1 MAIPHL
7 VSDCQDGVIILTSKN
22 ISGVA
27 EEIARTL
34 QHQGV
39 PIEYTQ
45 ECVVDVKI
53 FSDGELC
60 PDIQPNVRDKVVF
73 LFWDFTPTDFVG
85 HINIR
90 KEELLLTLDA
100 LKRAKVRS
108 VNLIA
113 PYLPYSRQDRRMR
126 RQPLSA
132 KMLAEGLE
140 ARGCVDQLVTFDL
153 HAPQI
158 TGFYDTIHVENI
170 PAHVI
175 FSRYVRERF
184 AEEIK
189 GDKLRIMSTD
199 VGGSKR
205 ARDFAECIDPGM
217 DISIVDKRR
226 DDLGSKAMKLVGDVS
241 DVMIAYDDIG
251 GTMGSM
257 LDACKIAL
265 GAGAHYIYGAITH
278 NVCSPKNGVSA
289 EAKIAEAGIEI
300 FTLDTLP
307 RGKEYYR
314 KNPLI
319 TRVPYTDFMAEV
331 ITQMISVDGSISR
344 IVKTWAAK

>member
-7 VSDCQDGVIILTSKN
+7 VSDCQGGVVIMTSKN
-22 ISGVA
+22 MTPVA
-27 EEIARTL
+27 EEIARSL

-39 PIEYTQ
+39 PIEYT
-45 ECVVDVKI
+45 EKCVVNVKT

-85 HINIR
+85 HINVR
-90 KEELLLTLDA
+90 KEELFLTLDA

-126 RQPLSA
+126 GQPLSA

-140 ARGCVDQLVTFDL
+140 ARGCIDQLVTFDL

-158 TGFYDTIHVENI
+158 TGFYNTIHVENI
-170 PAHVI
+170 PAHVM
-175 FSRYVRERF
+175 FARYFREHF
-184 AEEIK
+184 ADAIAK
-189 GDKLRIMSTD
+189 DSLRIMSTD

-205 ARDFAECIDPGM
+205 ARDCAEYIDPGM

-226 DDLGSKAMKLVGDVS
+226 DARGSKAMKLVGDVS

-257 LDACKIAL
+257 LDACSMAL
-265 GAGAHYIYGAITH
+265 SIGAKEIYGAITH
-278 NVCSPKNGVSA
+278 NVCSPKDGTSA
-289 EAKIAEAGIEI
+289 EQKIADVGIKI

-307 RGKEYYR
+307 RGEAYYK

-319 TRVPYTDFMAEV
+319 MRVPYTEFMAEA
-331 ITQMISVDGSISR
+331 IIEMISVNGSLSNLIKAWSR
-344 IVKTWAAK
+344 K